1 MSDCTINMIAGLL
14 SSFIILGSIT
24 LIFLIPSYLIILYK
38 TPNLKNFR
46 IEKVTVGDEDRYI
59 ILAKNRLGFWRLIT
73 DLCNHGS
80 EFKVS
85 DRLYENYVSVLKYY
99 HSEDSAIVSLNEIVI
114 KINASNELKK
124 RSKVVK
130 KGDTI
135 KEVNL

>member
-1 MSDCTINMIAGLL
+1 MSDSTINMIAGLL

-24 LIFLIPSYLIILYK
+24 LIFLIPSCLIILYR

-46 IEKVTVGDEDRYI
+46 IEKVTIGDEDRYI

-73 DLCNHGS
+73 DLCNHG

-85 DRLYENYVSVLKYY
+85 DRLYKNYVSVLKYY
-99 HSEDSAIVSLNEIVI
+99 YNEDSAIVSLNEIVV

-130 KGDTI
+130 KGDII

>member
-1 MSDCTINMIAGLL
+1 MSDSTINMIAGLL

-46 IEKVTVGDEDRYI
+46 IEKVTIGDEDRYI

-73 DLCNHGS
+73 DLCNHGG
-80 EFKVS
+80 ELKVS
-85 DRLYENYVSVLKYY
+85 NKLYKNYVSVLKYY
-99 HSEDSAIVSLNEIVI
+99 YSEDSAIESLNEIVI

-124 RSKVVK
+124 KSKVVK
-130 KGDTI
+130 KGDII
-135 KEVNL
+135 KEVNI